1 LVAFYV
7 TQFCIAFLSLAAIFS
22 LLLCTEMRR
31 DGNLAAEVGIIKK
44 SLVGKSTLSYLK
56 IDFSTKLFLF
66 IYLI

>member
-1 LVAFYV
+1 
-7 TQFCIAFLSLAAIFS
+7 
-22 LLLCTEMRR
+22 MRR